1 MTERSDSLVNLCK
14 YHEPARGLLDSYSL
28 ATIASDRRPEYLP
41 AMNQI
46 WVPAP
51 LLQKQAMVV
60 LSHEFIH
67 IYTTSFQPSRLLP
80 LNWVLTASGSKNRI
94 KNFTDI
100 VETVCDLHY
109 WLKISLPDW
118 TDIELYSDASSHPEL
133 YSELVKISAELA
145 AKASKQITPAAALE
159 QAATALCTLLMHIV
173 PKRPN
178 QGLTIVRTFRDI
190 SLPDNWNDTQQ
201 LLLSLWICLDKKRDL
216 CKTLK
221 KRFSLAPL
229 VGVHRNIVL
238 TIYFLAT
245 AIRTAQLQPHI
256 VTAVFP
262 SLLALLTLGS
272 FVLLPVITLE
282 STKGKYSTKIRVMHT
297 TSRTPR
303 GRDDAAFDQQ
313 QAETEERKKGRCCAA
328 VSLFAELTN
337 ASKPF
342 RLSNENDRT
351 SLCFET
357 LLSKLPVLVEEHFL
371 SEYNCSNC
379 RLLFSEIPFKSAC
392 QTIMNITKDQ
402 KAAIAEAVRRYRE
415 FLETDAIYYM
425 KKKWRLREV
434 PRPVRAYKFL

>member
-1 MTERSDSLVNLCK
+1 MRKRSDNLVNLYK
-14 YHEPARGLLDSYSL
+14 YHNPVRGLLDGYSL
-28 ATIASDRRPEYLP
+28 APIATYRRPEYLP

-51 LLQKQAMVV
+51 LSQKQAMRV

-80 LNWVLTASGSKNRI
+80 LNSVLTASWPKNRI
-94 KNFTDI
+94 ENFTDI
-100 VETVCDLHY
+100 VETVCDLHF

-118 TDIELYSDASSHPEL
+118 TDIDYSDASSHPEL
-133 YSELVKISAELA
+133 YSELAKLRTEIA
-145 AKASKQITPAAALE
+145 AKASKELAPVAVLE
-159 QAATALCTLLMHIV
+159 QATIAICALLMHIV

-178 QGLTIVRTFRDI
+178 QGLTIVRSLRDI

-221 KRFSLAPL
+221 ERFSLAPL

-262 SLLALLTLGS
+262 SLLELLTLGS
-272 FVLLPVITLE
+272 FVLQPIITLE
-282 STKGKYSTKIRVMHT
+282 STKGKYSAKIRVMHT
-297 TSRTPR
+297 TCRTPR
-303 GRDDAAFDQQ
+303 GRDDAGFDQQ
-313 QAETEERKKGRCCAA
+313 QPKTEERKKRRCCAA
-328 VSLFAELTN
+328 VSLFTELIN

-357 LLSKLPVLVEEHFL
+357 LLSKLPALVEKHIL

-392 QTIMNITKDQ
+392 QTIMNITKEQ

-415 FLETDAIYYM
+415 FLETDAMYYM
-425 KKKWRLREV
+425 KKKWRLKKI